1 MPWKPVRQKS
11 VNRRIN
17 PADNACNLP
26 PGYIETTLA
35 SLPARQRARFMEG
48 RFLDEAAGALWKQSE
63 LDEHRVLNTPPLE
76 RIVIGVDPA
85 VTSSS
90 GSDLTGIVAAARGCD
105 GRYYVLADR
114 SCRLPPLEWA
124 KEVVKLYHELE
135 ADRVAGEVNN
145 GGDLIENLLREF
157 DPDLS
162 FTAVRA
168 TRGKFIRAEPVAA
181 LYEKGKVSHA
191 GMFRDLEDELTGY
204 NPLTSVK
211 SPDRLDALVWALT
224 ELARPVSRLVT
235 V

>member
-1 MPWKPVRQKS
+1 M
-11 VNRRIN
+11 
-17 PADNACNLP
+17 
-26 PGYIETTLA
+26 
-35 SLPARQRARFMEG
+35 
-48 RFLDEAAGALWKQSE
+48 
-63 LDEHRVLNTPPLE
+63 
-76 RIVIGVDPA
+76 
-85 VTSSS
+85 
-90 GSDLTGIVAAARGCD
+90 
-105 GRYYVLADR
+105 
-114 SCRLPPLEWA
+114 
-124 KEVVKLYHELE
+124 KLYHELE

>member
-1 MPWKPVRQKS
+1 MEVFLLSDRIKS
-11 VNRRIN
+11 MNSDRVVCSAVLTYHTR
-17 PADNACNLP
+17 NAEPEKISDEEVLAAVLDAA
-26 PGYIETTLA
+26 PG
-35 SLPARQRARFMEG
+35 
-48 RFLDEAAGALWKQSE
+48 
-63 LDEHRVLNTPPLE
+63 
-76 RIVIGVDPA
+76 VIGCA
-85 VTSSS
+85 
-90 GSDLTGIVAAARGCD
+90 GLENAEIV
-105 GRYYVLADR
+105 
-114 SCRLPPLEWA
+114 E
-124 KEVVKLYHELE
+124 YH
-135 ADRVAGEVNN
+135 

-211 SPDRLDALVWALT
+211 SPDRLDALVWTLT